1 MAKLKKLTEQEMSQ
15 YRKRF
20 NRLLTEY
27 SFVNQE
33 SDLLLD
39 EDEDDESP
47 EAQGAN
53 TPEIGVNPA
62 PDKAPEMNDAAG
74 PEQGEE
80 PQMNIEPDPQADP
93 NLKQDPNTDT
103 PPANTNIGGLEM
115 PDSIGGENEVEVDVT
130 DLTKKQDD
138 VTSAVGN
145 LSNETSQILNTLMS
159 LTDKIESN
167 IKKTASEIEDIKRE
181 VVKRNPTPV
190 EVLQKRITVSDP
202 FNQTPADYWKK
213 KESEGGYRLSD
224 DDDAD
229 EKEYTIKGSDI
240 GGSAS
245 EIYKSFGLTDDEM
258 NQSIDTLFKF

>member
-15 YRKRF
+15 YKKRF

-47 EAQGAN
+47 ESQN
-53 TPEIGVNPA
+53 VNKPEMGGNPS
-62 PDKAPEMNDAAG
+62 PDEAPEMKTASG

-80 PQMNIEPDPQADP
+80 SKMNIGSDPQSDP
-93 NLKQDPNTDT
+93 DLDKGSNDEMLPMNPDM
-103 PPANTNIGGLEM
+103 GGIEM
-115 PDSIGGENEVEVDVT
+115 SDSAGDENEVEIDVT

-138 VTSAVGN
+138 VTNAVGS
-145 LSNETSQILNTLMS
+145 LSNETNQILNTLMS

-213 KESEGGYRLSD
+213 KESEGRYKLSD
-224 DDDAD
+224 DDTNED
-229 EKEYTIKGSDI
+229 EYTIKGSDI

>member
-15 YRKRF
+15 YKKRF

-39 EDEDDESP
+39 EDEDDGSP
-47 EAQGAN
+47 KSQNAN
-53 TPEIGVNPA
+53 KPEMGSNPA
-62 PDKAPEMNDAAG
+62 PDEAPEMKATAG

-80 PQMNIEPDPQADP
+80 SKMNIGSDPQSDP
-93 NLKQDPNTDT
+93 DLDKGSNDEMLPMNPDM
-103 PPANTNIGGLEM
+103 GGIEM
-115 PDSIGGENEVEVDVT
+115 PDSAGDENEVEIDVT

-138 VTSAVGN
+138 VTNAVGS
-145 LSNETSQILNTLMS
+145 LSNETNQILNTLMS

-213 KESEGGYRLSD
+213 KESEGRYKLSD
-224 DDDAD
+224 DDTNED
-229 EKEYTIKGSDI
+229 EYTIKGSDI